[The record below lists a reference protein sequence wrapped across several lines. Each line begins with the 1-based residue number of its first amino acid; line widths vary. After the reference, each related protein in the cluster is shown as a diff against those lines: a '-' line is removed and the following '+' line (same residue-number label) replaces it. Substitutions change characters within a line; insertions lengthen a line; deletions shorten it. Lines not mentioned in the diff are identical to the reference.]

1 MVVNFTD
8 KYQFNTRLN
17 IENEMLKQVRET
29 RLLGVIVNEQLTWHS
44 NTDHIVKK
52 AYTRMVLLHNLF
64 DFGLPITEMINI
76 YILYIRS
83 ILESSAVVWHS
94 SLTQSDERRIER
106 IQKTALR
113 IILAGAYEN
122 YEQALMIADLQT
134 LKERRKVLCKKFAKN
149 CLKNERMCHL
159 FPLNQNIVNTR
170 NPEKFFVQPART
182 ERLARS
188 AIPYMQRLLNE
199 N

>member
-1 MVVNFTD
+1 M
-8 KYQFNTRLN
+8 
-17 IENEMLKQVRET
+17 
-29 RLLGVIVNEQLTWHS
+29 
-44 NTDHIVKK
+44 
-52 AYTRMVLLHNLF
+52 
-64 DFGLPITEMINI
+64 
-76 YILYIRS
+76 
-83 ILESSAVVWHS
+83 VWHS

-170 NPEKFFVQPART
+170 NPEKFFIQPART